1 MQSTAQIVV
10 HLEKVYKKDLTKHKD
25 LIKKLITRI
34 VHALRFDD
42 ALGRWVTQTPE
53 ASDDECDA

>member
-1 MQSTAQIVV
+1 M

-42 ALGRWVTQTPE
+42 TLGRWVTQTPE